1 MRIYMYLSQKLD
13 NDNLINFT
21 FISET
26 QSEKANLSL
35 NLNFKNVNFL
45 LIEEEIYLPSKRA
58 SSGV

>member
-35 NLNFKNVNFL
+35 NLNFKNVKFL

>member
-1 MRIYMYLSQKLD
+1 MYLSQKLD